1 MGWAG
6 WGFRRDADP
15 NEGGRDGTG
24 CRGGVGGSYRVITS
38 FSVVFTDVIPAGAS
52 VVAALLVRG
61 VLAEGQ
67 AHRGCEDEGFEH
79 VEALLGKDGGGG
91 GLVGGW
97 WGRLWSVAV
106 NER

>member
-1 MGWAG
+1 MQIQTKVG
-6 WGFRRDADP
+6 
-15 NEGGRDGTG
+15 GTG
-24 CRGGVGGSYRVITS
+24 GGGGVGGSYRVITS